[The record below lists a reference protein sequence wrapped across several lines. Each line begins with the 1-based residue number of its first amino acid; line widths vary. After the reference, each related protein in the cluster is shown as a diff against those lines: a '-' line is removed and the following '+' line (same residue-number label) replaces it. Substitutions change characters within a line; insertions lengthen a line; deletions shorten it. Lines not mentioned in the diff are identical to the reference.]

1 MRILFFLFFTSLL
14 FSGADY
20 IDYEDTYDSE
30 AFYNVHIPNVLE
42 RNTSA
47 SRLEQ
52 LDEKIRKLEEK
63 IHQVENG
70 IWTPALQRKTIYL
83 TFDDGPLQ
91 GTENVLSV
99 LEEEK
104 VPATFFFVGK
114 HIERDKELFYKVKSS
129 PYALVA
135 NHTYSHANGHYR
147 QFYKNPK
154 WVVKDIEK
162 AGEFIEGRY
171 QRLAGRNVWRLPSY
185 HCNDQALKPYI
196 CKQEI
201 PCYDKVE
208 NMGYYIFG
216 WDLEWEF
223 NQQTGRGFWSGT
235 EMFKRAVHRSGHT
248 VKTGKVVLLMHDFMF
263 RGLMLRTRELQKLI
277 TLLKAD
283 DWQFDTIDNYL

>member
-1 MRILFFLFFTSLL
+1 
-14 FSGADY
+14 
-20 IDYEDTYDSE
+20 
-30 AFYNVHIPNVLE
+30 
-42 RNTSA
+42 
-47 SRLEQ
+47 
-52 LDEKIRKLEEK
+52 
-63 IHQVENG
+63 
-70 IWTPALQRKTIYL
+70 
-83 TFDDGPLQ
+83 
-91 GTENVLSV
+91 
-99 LEEEK
+99 
-104 VPATFFFVGK
+104 
-114 HIERDKELFYKVKSS
+114 VKSS

-235 EMFKRAVHRSGHT
+235 EMFKRIMAVHRSGHT

-283 DWQFDTIDNYL
+283 GWQFDTIDNYL